1 MNNVSLIGRLT
12 RDPEMRYTASGT
24 AIVNF
29 TLAINRPFKD
39 ENGSEQADFINCV
52 AFGKRAETIANY
64 VKKGN
69 RFGVTGRIQTGSYE
83 NKEGQRVY
91 TTDVAVDSFTF
102 LERSNQQSGNT
113 EQFQKPQQTPFE
125 QSGEKIDTE
134 SADLPF

>member
-69 RFGVTGRIQTGSYE
+69 QFGVTGRIQTGSYE

-102 LERSNQQSGNT
+102 LERSNQQSSNS

-125 QSGEKIDTE
+125 QTGEKIDTE